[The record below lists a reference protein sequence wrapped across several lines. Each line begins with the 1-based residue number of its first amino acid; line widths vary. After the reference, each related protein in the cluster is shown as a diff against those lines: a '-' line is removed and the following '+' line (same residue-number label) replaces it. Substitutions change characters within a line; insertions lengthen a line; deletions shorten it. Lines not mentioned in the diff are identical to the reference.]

1 MLEIVYKVL
10 TINGDY
16 VTAVSESG
24 DTTDIALAL
33 LPPETDEGDTVI
45 FKDFEYSLLK

>member
-1 MLEIVYKVL
+1 MLEIVYRVV

-16 VTAVSESG
+16 ATAESENG

-45 FKDFEYSLLK
+45 FKDFEYQLLK